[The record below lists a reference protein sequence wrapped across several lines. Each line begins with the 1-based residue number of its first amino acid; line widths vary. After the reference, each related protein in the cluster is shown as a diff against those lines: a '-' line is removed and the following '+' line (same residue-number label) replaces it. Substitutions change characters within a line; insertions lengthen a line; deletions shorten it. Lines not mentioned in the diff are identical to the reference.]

1 MSTAQET
8 PELINLVFTD
18 WNSRKEAHLH
28 KVSRNA
34 TVGEVLGEVV
44 RAMELPFQSAFQ
56 AVFRGRALNNSETL
70 EELGIESDEKLEVV
84 PQVSAG

>member
-28 KVSRNA
+28 EVSRNA

-44 RAMELPFQSAFQ
+44 RAMELPFKSAFQ
-56 AVFRGRALNNSETL
+56 AVFRGTALNNSDTL
-70 EELGIESDEKLEVV
+70 EGLGIESDEKLEVV